1 MTWTDK
7 AQEVFNTTHDA
18 LQAVYDELNKGQ
30 RQKLLKNEK
39 IKALLEH
46 YGVGEEVVE
55 NT

>member
-7 AQEVFNTTHDA
+7 AHEVFNSTHNA
-18 LQAVYDELNKGQ
+18 LQAVYDELNHGQ

-46 YGVGEEVVE
+46 YGVGEEVAE